1 MIKWLIALVLALIL
15 FSGFERTL
23 RKLGLG
29 RMPGDFSLHLFGRH
43 IRIPLASTILLSALV
58 AFIMFFLT

>member
-15 FSGFERTL
+15 FSGLESTL

-29 RMPGDFSLHLFGRH
+29 RMPGDFSLHLFGRQ
-43 IRIPLASTILLSALV
+43 IRVPLTSTILLSALM

>member
-15 FSGFERTL
+15 FSGLESTL
-23 RKLGLG
+23 RKLGFG
-29 RMPGDFSLHLFGRH
+29 RMPGDFALRVFGRE
-43 IRIPLASTILLSALV
+43 IRVPLASTILLSALV